1 MKKILIGIL
10 IILLIVL
17 AYLAMFRG
25 VSIGN
30 FSVLSVNQITEEN
43 NSLDEGI
50 AQVQTLMHST
60 YKTQTEQ
67 LDQSVTGLLQAKD
80 EYLNLANVST
90 ESELSEASRQEIY
103 KIEYLWTRIGTHAT
117 EEGVILRLDVQTG
130 DTGESNVKN
139 LSFTVTGNYIAIINF
154 VTAIEDDSEL
164 GFRIENFKILPG
176 TDTNKRE
183 ATFMVRNVRIEQE
196 NVSTNTTDTTTTQ
209 NEQNTQTNNVNTN
222 ETDNSNTEQENT
234 QNTDTTNNETVSEN
248 NTLAQ

>member
-103 KIEYLWTRIGTHAT
+103 KIEYLWTRIGGHAT

-139 LSFTVTGNYIAIINF
+139 LAFTASGNYIAIINF

-176 TDTNKRE
+176 SSTDARE
-183 ATFMVRNVRIEQE
+183 ATFMVRNVRIDEESLTTSVDTQQSTENTENNNTANETVDTNTAEGE
-196 NVSTNTTDTTTTQ
+196 NVTVDTNTV
-209 NEQNTQTNNVNTN
+209 ENTN
-222 ETDNSNTEQENT
+222 ETVIQDENT
-234 QNTDTTNNETVSEN
+234 AE
-248 NTLAQ
+248 